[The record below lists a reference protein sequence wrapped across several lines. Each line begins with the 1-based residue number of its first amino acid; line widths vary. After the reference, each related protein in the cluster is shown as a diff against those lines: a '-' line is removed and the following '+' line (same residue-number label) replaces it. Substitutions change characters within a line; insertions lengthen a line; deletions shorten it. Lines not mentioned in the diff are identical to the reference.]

1 MTRIWS
7 RWNPISM
14 SPWDRG
20 PSDPR
25 DVPWDQNFCLK
36 NFLIW
41 SCNDLILWDFLVYW
55 PEMGLYLVILGLS
68 WLHDSLKRKKAQNH
82 YRQVC
87 LGWHSVRLGWHSMH
101 TLWLPENGRN
111 WLSIQ
116 PKMAHSF
123 SASNMPMQ
131 ADTMPTQADSTVMS
145 FAEISVVY
153 GRTDDLSRTASK
165 HRAVRSH
172 E

>member
-1 MTRIWS
+1 MEIYLTAEVPMGINIDQLRVQRNRYQMT
-7 RWNPISM
+7 
-14 SPWDRG
+14 
-20 PSDPR
+20 PS
-25 DVPWDQNFCLK
+25 NT
-36 NFLIW
+36 
-41 SCNDLILWDFLVYW
+41 VY
-55 PEMGLYLVILGLS
+55 YSIITT
-68 WLHDSLKRKKAQNH
+68 

-131 ADTMPTQADSTVMS
+131 ADTMPTQADSTVGLLRVKNNRRMS
-145 FAEISVVY
+145 S
-153 GRTDDLSRTASK
+153 GRCLPGLILRMLF
-165 HRAVRSH
+165 
-172 E
+172 